1 MIAARYPSL
10 RHRALR
16 SSKGSGPEG
25 LEAEWRLD
33 GAAADLS
40 RGDRDRHSPPAHTR
54 SPDEPSGEFSAQPA
68 QGSPVTGPPLSAELP
83 LFSSGGWR
91 SPKEMPVHTRKCG
104 PQNGVHRFSTQPSIL
119 GKWEGWG
126 GEEAYSL
133 QDKGGAELLCQHEGA
148 RGPRLCPIR
157 PGHPLLTSRCLAS
170 SEEQSCSSSVL
181 CFFSRPATA

>member
-119 GKWEGWG
+119 GKWEGV
-126 GEEAYSL
+126 
-133 QDKGGAELLCQHEGA
+133 
-148 RGPRLCPIR
+148 RGDLPVWL
-157 PGHPLLTSRCLAS
+157 
-170 SEEQSCSSSVL
+170 
-181 CFFSRPATA
+181 PATTRPCSAFSARSLRNPGSPARVARPPTVAALKKKKS